1 MAACDPIVNR
11 GCRGSAVEV
20 STDSDC
26 RNHIKTPTTLIEM
39 LEQGVSSRPAIRIP
53 DGPTVTYGSLKR
65 QVYALAGYLGTLGIG
80 HGDRVA
86 IMVPNGL
93 EAIVSFLAVT
103 ATRATA
109 SPLNPAYK
117 ADESRFYLEDI
128 NAKALITLPEGS
140 ESAREAAPASTLLI
154 DVTSDDSGEV
164 RFSVPGYDGIPA
176 TDDRPEAD
184 DVALLLPTSGT
195 TGRAKQVPLTHANLT
210 VSIRNI
216 VETYQLTH
224 EDVSLCVMP
233 LFHVH
238 GLVASTL
245 AALLSGGTVV
255 MPSRFNALKFWS
267 LVEAN
272 GVTWYSAVPAI
283 HHVLLNRARSRA
295 NRGLDRGGYPQ
306 LRFIRSCS
314 SPLYPDDLLGMEEL
328 FGAPV
333 LEAYGM
339 TEAAHQVASNSLP
352 KDNRVLGSV
361 GRGTGVS
368 IAIMDEN
375 GVIQPTG
382 TRGEVVIQ
390 GPSVTQGYV
399 NNPEANISSF
409 TNGWFRTGDE
419 GIIDPE
425 GNLTLVGRLKELINR
440 SGEKVSPCEIDEV
453 LMAHPAVAEAVAFGV
468 PDSVHGEEPSAA
480 VVLREQV
487 SQSDLVAHC
496 RTHLAEF
503 KCPKV
508 IHIVEAIPLTAT
520 GKIQRCLVAETV
532 AGESGKPSRVKVSV

>member
-1 MAACDPIVNR
+1 M
-11 GCRGSAVEV
+11 
-20 STDSDC
+20 STDTDC
-26 RNHIKTPTTLIEM
+26 RNHVKTPTTLMDM

-53 DGPTVTYGSLKR
+53 DGPTITYGSLKR
-65 QVYALAGYLGTLGIG
+65 QVYDLAGHLRTLGIG
-80 HGDRVA
+80 RGDRVA
-86 IMVPNGL
+86 IMVPNGV

-117 ADESRFYLEDI
+117 ADESRFHLEDI

-164 RFSVPGYDGIPA
+164 SFSFPVYEVIPD

-210 VSIRNI
+210 ISIRNI
-216 VETYQLTH
+216 VETYQLTP

-295 NRGLDRGGYPQ
+295 NRGLDRGSYPR
-306 LRFIRSCS
+306 LRFVRSCS

-352 KDNRVLGSV
+352 KDKRVLGSV
-361 GRGTGVS
+361 GRATGVS
-368 IAIMDEN
+368 VAIMDEN
-375 GVIQPTG
+375 GVIQPAG
-382 TRGEVVIQ
+382 ARGEVVIQ

-399 NNPEANISSF
+399 NNPEANIASF

-419 GIIDPE
+419 GIMDSE

-468 PDSVHGEEPSAA
+468 PDSIHGEEPSAA
-480 VVLREQV
+480 VVLRERV
-487 SQSDLVAHC
+487 SQADLVAHC

-520 GKIQRCLVAETV
+520 GKIQRCLVAETI
-532 AGESGKPSRVKVSV
+532 AGESGKPSRVKVPV